1 MIDIKNDSYVNLLLK
16 TSFSDF
22 NDFFDFNSFGIKI
35 QNIKVKNEKEGL
47 YFVRKKNNHFIQK
60 IQHKDINID
69 KGEELIFY
77 LRISKNN
84 IFTIENP
91 LQKKM
96 KKTIKNINNLN
107 NKLWYIIKSNF
118 NRFDDNNKVYY
129 LNINDIIR
137 FGNSKYELIM
147 KNTNINNINTEN
159 NNQIVIQNKYDINNL
174 NKNTESIF
182 CDNCANKFIYSKK
195 NEDITCRICFDNSS
209 DINNPLIILC
219 KCHDFIHY
227 DCLKRWIKTKIN
239 IIENRKKNVLS
250 YYSKKYNCDVCI
262 TPYPL
267 TFKISEIN
275 KVYNLI
281 DLQLPTNINY
291 FVLESL
297 DNIRNNGNLKA
308 IHIIKLTGENI
319 NFGRNEDND
328 IIDFHPSVSRKHAV
342 FKYNTNNGE
351 IYIENQSEAFDT
363 AVLVKNSISINK
375 EKIDL
380 EIGRTIVTAN
390 LIEKK

>member
-182 CDNCANKFIYSKK
+182 CDNCPNKFIYSKK

-209 DINNPLIILC
+209 NINNPLIILC

>member
-1 MIDIKNDSYVNLLLK
+1 MP
-16 TSFSDF
+16 
-22 NDFFDFNSFGIKI
+22 
-35 QNIKVKNEKEGL
+35 
-47 YFVRKKNNHFIQK
+47 
-60 IQHKDINID
+60 HK
-69 KGEELIFY
+69 L
-77 LRISKNN
+77 
-84 IFTIENP
+84 
-91 LQKKM
+91 
-96 KKTIKNINNLN
+96 
-107 NKLWYIIKSNF
+107 
-118 NRFDDNNKVYY
+118 
-129 LNINDIIR
+129 
-137 FGNSKYELIM
+137 
-147 KNTNINNINTEN
+147 
-159 NNQIVIQNKYDINNL
+159 
-174 NKNTESIF
+174 
-182 CDNCANKFIYSKK
+182 
-195 NEDITCRICFDNSS
+195 SS
-209 DINNPLIILC
+209 
-219 KCHDFIHY
+219 
-227 DCLKRWIKTKIN
+227 
-239 IIENRKKNVLS
+239 S
-250 YYSKKYNCDVCI
+250 
-262 TPYPL
+262 
-267 TFKISEIN
+267 FKISEIN

>member
-147 KNTNINNINTEN
+147 KNTNINNINIEN
-159 NNQIVIQNKYDINNL
+159 NNQIVIQNKYGINNL
-174 NKNTESIF
+174 NKNSESIF
-182 CDNCANKFIYSKK
+182 CDNCPNKFIYSKK
-195 NEDITCRICFDNSS
+195 NEDITCRICFDNTSN
-209 DINNPLIILC
+209 INNPLIILC

-351 IYIENQSEAFDT
+351 IYIENQSESFDT